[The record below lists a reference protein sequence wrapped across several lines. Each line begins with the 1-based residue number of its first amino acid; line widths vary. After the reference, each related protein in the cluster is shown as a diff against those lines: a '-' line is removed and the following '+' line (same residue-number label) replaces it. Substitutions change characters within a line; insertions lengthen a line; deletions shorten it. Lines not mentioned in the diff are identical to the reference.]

1 MGNLLAFK
9 RALFAVFSV
18 VLLAITLHIWNHF
31 PAYWM
36 QLIRLQR
43 DTVNSLSEYL
53 MLISQGQLLYGWYL
67 LGFSFLYGLLHSV
80 APGHG
85 KTAVTSMSLIHGYRR
100 RQALVLVAI
109 IAALQA
115 ASACILFVIT
125 AKIAEQFAFSLS
137 DNVRLLT
144 QGCAVFIIL
153 LALKEFASVVKRR
166 LKQTLSQ
173 ENYDSADSNGNIS
186 WKALLLIGFRPC
198 TGAVLVLFLSNMLGS
213 LMWGMVATFV
223 MALGTAMTNSILVF
237 NALTIQRQMK
247 NHSVKPNVNLSD
259 TLNLV
264 LAVTMV
270 ASGFILYNF
279 ASVAGLQNFVR

>member
-1 MGNLLAFK
+1 MGNSPVFK

-18 VLLAITLHIWNHF
+18 MLLAITLHIWNHF

-166 LKQTLSQ
+166 IKQTPSQ
-173 ENYDSADSNGNIS
+173 EDDDSAESNGNIS

-247 NHSVKPNVNLSD
+247 NHSAKPNANLSD

>member
-1 MGNLLAFK
+1 MGNSPVFK
-9 RALFAVFSV
+9 RGLFAVFRV
-18 VLLAITLHIWNHF
+18 MLLAITLHIWNHF

-166 LKQTLSQ
+166 IKQTPSQ
-173 ENYDSADSNGNIS
+173 KDDDSADSNGNIS

-213 LMWGMVATFV
+213 LMWGMIATFV

-247 NHSVKPNVNLSD
+247 NHSAKPNANLSD

>member
-1 MGNLLAFK
+1 MGNSPVFK

-166 LKQTLSQ
+166 IKQTPSQ
-173 ENYDSADSNGNIS
+173 EDDDSADSNGNIS

-247 NHSVKPNVNLSD
+247 NHSAKPNANLSD

>member
-1 MGNLLAFK
+1 
-9 RALFAVFSV
+9 
-18 VLLAITLHIWNHF
+18 
-31 PAYWM
+31 
-36 QLIRLQR
+36 
-43 DTVNSLSEYL
+43 
-53 MLISQGQLLYGWYL
+53 MLISQGKLLYL

-100 RQALVLVAI
+100 RQALVLMAI

-166 LKQTLSQ
+166 IKQTPSQ
-173 ENYDSADSNGNIS
+173 EDDDSAESNGNIS

-247 NHSVKPNVNLSD
+247 NHSAKPNANLSD

-264 LAVTMV
+264 LAATMV
-270 ASGFILYNF
+270 ASGLILYNF

>member
-1 MGNLLAFK
+1 MGNSPVFK

-18 VLLAITLHIWNHF
+18 MLLAITLHIWNHF

-166 LKQTLSQ
+166 IKQTPSP
-173 ENYDSADSNGNIS
+173 EDDDSADSNGNIS

-213 LMWGMVATFV
+213 LMWGMIATFV
-223 MALGTAMTNSILVF
+223 MALGTAMTNSTLVF

-247 NHSVKPNVNLSD
+247 NHSAKPNANLSD

>member
-1 MGNLLAFK
+1 MGNSLAFK

-137 DNVRLLT
+137 DNARLLT

-166 LKQTLSQ
+166 IKQTPSQ
-173 ENYDSADSNGNIS
+173 EDDDSEDSNGNIS

-213 LMWGMVATFV
+213 LMWGMIATFV

-247 NHSVKPNVNLSD
+247 NHSAKPNANLSD

>member
-1 MGNLLAFK
+1 MGNSPVFK

-18 VLLAITLHIWNHF
+18 MLLAITLHIWNHF

-144 QGCAVFIIL
+144 QGCAVFIVL

-166 LKQTLSQ
+166 IKQTPSQ
-173 ENYDSADSNGNIS
+173 EDDDFADSNGNIS

-213 LMWGMVATFV
+213 LMWGMIATFV

-247 NHSVKPNVNLSD
+247 NHSVKPNANLSD

>member
-1 MGNLLAFK
+1 MGNSLAFK

-100 RQALVLVAI
+100 RQALVLVVI

-166 LKQTLSQ
+166 IKQTPSQ
-173 ENYDSADSNGNIS
+173 EDDDSAESNGNIS

-198 TGAVLVLFLSNMLGS
+198 TGAVLVLFLSNMLGN

-247 NHSVKPNVNLSD
+247 NHSAKPNANLSD

>member
-1 MGNLLAFK
+1 MGNSPVFK

-18 VLLAITLHIWNHF
+18 MLLAITLHIWNHF

-137 DNVRLLT
+137 DNVRMLT

-166 LKQTLSQ
+166 IKQTPSQ
-173 ENYDSADSNGNIS
+173 EDDDSEDSNGNIS

-213 LMWGMVATFV
+213 LMWGMIATFV

-247 NHSVKPNVNLSD
+247 NHSAKPNANLSD

>member
-1 MGNLLAFK
+1 MGNSPVFK

-18 VLLAITLHIWNHF
+18 MLLAITLHIWNHF

-166 LKQTLSQ
+166 IKKTPSQ
-173 ENYDSADSNGNIS
+173 EDDDSADSNGNIS

-213 LMWGMVATFV
+213 LIWGMIATFV

-237 NALTIQRQMK
+237 NALTIQHQMK
-247 NHSVKPNVNLSD
+247 NHSAKPNANLSD

>member
-1 MGNLLAFK
+1 MGNSPVFK
-9 RALFAVFSV
+9 RALFAVFNV
-18 VLLAITLHIWNHF
+18 MLLAITLHIWNHF

-100 RQALVLVAI
+100 PQALVLVAI

-166 LKQTLSQ
+166 IKQTPSQ
-173 ENYDSADSNGNIS
+173 EDDDSEDSNGNIS

-213 LMWGMVATFV
+213 LMWGMIATFV

-247 NHSVKPNVNLSD
+247 NHSAKPNANLSD

>member
-1 MGNLLAFK
+1 MGNSPVFK

-18 VLLAITLHIWNHF
+18 MLLAITLHIWNHF

-166 LKQTLSQ
+166 IKQTPSQ
-173 ENYDSADSNGNIS
+173 KDGDSADSNGNIS
-186 WKALLLIGFRPC
+186 WKALLFIGFRPC

-247 NHSVKPNVNLSD
+247 NHSAKPNANLSD

>member
-1 MGNLLAFK
+1 MGNSLAFK

-100 RQALVLVAI
+100 RQALVLVVI

-125 AKIAEQFAFSLS
+125 DKIAEQFAFSLS

-166 LKQTLSQ
+166 LKQTPSP
-173 ENYDSADSNGNIS
+173 EDDDSADSNGNIS
-186 WKALLLIGFRPC
+186 WKALLLI
-198 TGAVLVLFLSNMLGS
+198 AS
-213 LMWGMVATFV
+213 A
-223 MALGTAMTNSILVF
+223 
-237 NALTIQRQMK
+237 
-247 NHSVKPNVNLSD
+247 
-259 TLNLV
+259 LV
-264 LAVTMV
+264 LARCWFCFSLTC
-270 ASGFILYNF
+270 
-279 ASVAGLQNFVR
+279 

>member
-1 MGNLLAFK
+1 MGNSSVFK

-166 LKQTLSQ
+166 IKQTPSQ
-173 ENYDSADSNGNIS
+173 EDDDSAESNGNIS

-213 LMWGMVATFV
+213 FIWGMVATFV

-247 NHSVKPNVNLSD
+247 NHSVKPNANLSD

>member
-1 MGNLLAFK
+1 MGNSPVFR

-166 LKQTLSQ
+166 IKQTPSQ
-173 ENYDSADSNGNIS
+173 EDDDSEDSNGNIS

-213 LMWGMVATFV
+213 LMWGMIATFV

-247 NHSVKPNVNLSD
+247 NHSTKPNANLSD

>member
-1 MGNLLAFK
+1 MGNSLVFK
-9 RALFAVFSV
+9 RGLFAVFGL

-166 LKQTLSQ
+166 IKQTPSQ
-173 ENYDSADSNGNIS
+173 EDDDSADSNGNIS

-247 NHSVKPNVNLSD
+247 NHSAKPNANLSD

>member
-1 MGNLLAFK
+1 MGNSPVFK

-144 QGCAVFIIL
+144 QSCAVFIIL

-166 LKQTLSQ
+166 IKQTPSP
-173 ENYDSADSNGNIS
+173 EDDDSAESNGNIS

-198 TGAVLVLFLSNMLGS
+198 TGAVLVLFLSNMLGLS
-213 LMWGMVATFV
+213 LIHISEPT
-223 MALGTAMTNSILVF
+223 
-237 NALTIQRQMK
+237 RQ
-247 NHSVKPNVNLSD
+247 
-259 TLNLV
+259 
-264 LAVTMV
+264 AVC
-270 ASGFILYNF
+270 FQPF
-279 ASVAGLQNFVR
+279 R

>member
-1 MGNLLAFK
+1 MGNSQVFK

-18 VLLAITLHIWNHF
+18 VLLAISLHIWNHF

-144 QGCAVFIIL
+144 QSCAVFIIL
-153 LALKEFASVVKRR
+153 LALKEFGAVVKRR
-166 LKQTLSQ
+166 IKQTPSP
-173 ENYDSADSNGNIS
+173 EDDAADSNGNIS

-247 NHSVKPNVNLSD
+247 NHSVKPNANLSD

>member
-1 MGNLLAFK
+1 MGNSPVFK

-18 VLLAITLHIWNHF
+18 MLLAITLHIWNHF

-166 LKQTLSQ
+166 INQTPSQ
-173 ENYDSADSNGNIS
+173 EDDDSADSNGNIS

-213 LMWGMVATFV
+213 LMWGMIATFV

-247 NHSVKPNVNLSD
+247 KHSVKPNTNLSD

-270 ASGFILYNF
+270 VSGFILYNF

>member
-1 MGNLLAFK
+1 MGNSLAFK

-144 QGCAVFIIL
+144 QSCAVFIIL

-166 LKQTLSQ
+166 IKQTPSQ
-173 ENYDSADSNGNIS
+173 EDDDSEDSNGNIS

-213 LMWGMVATFV
+213 LMWGMIATFV

-247 NHSVKPNVNLSD
+247 NHSVKPNANLSD

>member
-1 MGNLLAFK
+1 MGNSPVFK

-18 VLLAITLHIWNHF
+18 MLLAITLHIWNHF

-85 KTAVTSMSLIHGYRR
+85 KTAVTSMSLIHSYRR

-166 LKQTLSQ
+166 IKQAPSQ
-173 ENYDSADSNGNIS
+173 EDDDSADSNGNIS

-247 NHSVKPNVNLSD
+247 NHSAKPNANLSD

>member
-1 MGNLLAFK
+1 MGNSPVFK

-18 VLLAITLHIWNHF
+18 MLLAITLHIWNHF

-36 QLIRLQR
+36 QLIRFQR

-166 LKQTLSQ
+166 IKQTPSQ
-173 ENYDSADSNGNIS
+173 EDDDSADSNGNIS

-247 NHSVKPNVNLSD
+247 NHSVKPNANLSD

>member
-1 MGNLLAFK
+1 MGNSLAFK

-166 LKQTLSQ
+166 IKQTPSQ
-173 ENYDSADSNGNIS
+173 KDDDSADSNGNIS

-237 NALTIQRQMK
+237 NTLTIQRQMK
-247 NHSVKPNVNLSD
+247 NHSVKPNANLSD

>member
-1 MGNLLAFK
+1 MGNSLVFK
-9 RALFAVFSV
+9 RSLFGVFSV
-18 VLLAITLHIWNHF
+18 MLLAITLHIWDHF

-53 MLISQGQLLYGWYL
+53 MLISQGELLYGWYL

-166 LKQTLSQ
+166 IKQTPSQ
-173 ENYDSADSNGNIS
+173 EDDDSADSNGNIS

-247 NHSVKPNVNLSD
+247 NHSAKPNANLSD

-270 ASGFILYNF
+270 ASSFILYNF
-279 ASVAGLQNFVR
+279 ANVAGLQNFVR

>member
-1 MGNLLAFK
+1 MGNSPVFK

-18 VLLAITLHIWNHF
+18 MLLAITLHIWNHF

-144 QGCAVFIIL
+144 QSCAVFIIL
-153 LALKEFASVVKRR
+153 LALKEFTSVVKRR
-166 LKQTLSQ
+166 IKQTPSQ
-173 ENYDSADSNGNIS
+173 EDDDSADSNGNIS

-247 NHSVKPNVNLSD
+247 NHSAKPNANLSD

>member
-1 MGNLLAFK
+1 MGNSPVFK

-18 VLLAITLHIWNHF
+18 MLLAITLHIWNHF

-166 LKQTLSQ
+166 IKQTPSQ
-173 ENYDSADSNGNIS
+173 EDDDSAESNGNIS

-213 LMWGMVATFV
+213 LMWGMMATFV

-247 NHSVKPNVNLSD
+247 KHNAKPNANLSD

>member
-1 MGNLLAFK
+1 MGNSPVFK
-9 RALFAVFSV
+9 RGLFAVFSV
-18 VLLAITLHIWNHF
+18 MLLAITLHIWNHF

-144 QGCAVFIIL
+144 QGCAVFIVL

-166 LKQTLSQ
+166 LKQTPSP
-173 ENYDSADSNGNIS
+173 EDDDFADSNGNIS

-247 NHSVKPNVNLSD
+247 NHSAKPNANLSD

>member
-1 MGNLLAFK
+1 
-9 RALFAVFSV
+9 
-18 VLLAITLHIWNHF
+18 
-31 PAYWM
+31 
-36 QLIRLQR
+36 
-43 DTVNSLSEYL
+43 
-53 MLISQGQLLYGWYL
+53 MLISQGQLLYL

-166 LKQTLSQ
+166 LKQTPSP
-173 ENYDSADSNGNIS
+173 EDDDSADSNGNIS

-213 LMWGMVATFV
+213 LMWGMIATFV

-247 NHSVKPNVNLSD
+247 NHSVKPNANLSD

>member
-1 MGNLLAFK
+1 MGNSLTFK

-18 VLLAITLHIWNHF
+18 MLLAITLHIWNHF

-166 LKQTLSQ
+166 IKQTPSQ
-173 ENYDSADSNGNIS
+173 EDDDSAESNGNIS

-247 NHSVKPNVNLSD
+247 NHSAKPNANLSD
-259 TLNLV
+259 MLNLV

>member
-1 MGNLLAFK
+1 MGNSPVFK

-18 VLLAITLHIWNHF
+18 MLLAITLHIWNHF

-166 LKQTLSQ
+166 IKQTPSQ
-173 ENYDSADSNGNIS
+173 EDDDSADSNGNIS

-213 LMWGMVATFV
+213 LMWGMIATFV

-247 NHSVKPNVNLSD
+247 NHSAKPNANLSD

-270 ASGFILYNF
+270 VSGFILYNF

>member
-1 MGNLLAFK
+1 MGNSLVFK
-9 RALFAVFSV
+9 RGLFAVFGL
-18 VLLAITLHIWNHF
+18 VLLTMTLHIWNHF

-198 TGAVLVLFLSNMLGS
+198 TGAVLVLFLSNMLGN

-237 NALTIQRQMK
+237 NALTIQRQIK
-247 NHSVKPNVNLSD
+247 NHSVKPNANLSD

-264 LAVTMV
+264 LAVTMMV
-270 ASGFILYNF
+270 SGFILYNF

>member
-1 MGNLLAFK
+1 MGNSLAFK

-36 QLIRLQR
+36 QLIQLQR

-100 RQALVLVAI
+100 RQALVLVVI

-166 LKQTLSQ
+166 INQTPSQ
-173 ENYDSADSNGNIS
+173 EDDDSEDSNGNIS

-213 LMWGMVATFV
+213 LMWGMIATFV

-247 NHSVKPNVNLSD
+247 NHSAKPNANLSD

>member
-1 MGNLLAFK
+1 MGNSPVFK

-18 VLLAITLHIWNHF
+18 MLSAITLHIWNHF

-100 RQALVLVAI
+100 RQALVLVVI

-166 LKQTLSQ
+166 IKQTPSQ
-173 ENYDSADSNGNIS
+173 EDDDSAESNGNIS

-213 LMWGMVATFV
+213 LMWGMIATFV

-247 NHSVKPNVNLSD
+247 NHSAKPNANLSD

>member
-1 MGNLLAFK
+1 MGNSPVFK
-9 RALFAVFSV
+9 RALFAVLSV
-18 VLLAITLHIWNHF
+18 MLLAITLHIWNHF

-153 LALKEFASVVKRR
+153 LALKEFALVVKRR
-166 LKQTLSQ
+166 IKQTPSQ
-173 ENYDSADSNGNIS
+173 EDDSEDSNGNIS

-213 LMWGMVATFV
+213 LMWGIIATFV

-247 NHSVKPNVNLSD
+247 NHSVKPNANVSD

>member
-1 MGNLLAFK
+1 MGNSPVFK

-18 VLLAITLHIWNHF
+18 MLLAITLHIWNHF

-166 LKQTLSQ
+166 IKQTPSQ
-173 ENYDSADSNGNIS
+173 EDDDSADSNGNIS

-247 NHSVKPNVNLSD
+247 NHSVKPNANLSD

>member
-1 MGNLLAFK
+1 MGNSPVFK

-18 VLLAITLHIWNHF
+18 VLSAITLHIWNHF

-166 LKQTLSQ
+166 IKQTPSQ
-173 ENYDSADSNGNIS
+173 EDDDSEDSNGNIS

-213 LMWGMVATFV
+213 LMWGMIATFV

-247 NHSVKPNVNLSD
+247 NHSVKPNVNVSD